1 MARGIDVLGPHAYTL
16 VKYGVSP
23 YDDVKTAAEKLE
35 GVAPHLARLLSE
47 HIQPAEEYSLER
59 PGAF

>member
-1 MARGIDVLGPHAYTL
+1 MARVIDVLGPHAYTL

-47 HIQPAEEYSLER
+47 LGVAYTVGEGI
-59 PGAF
+59 